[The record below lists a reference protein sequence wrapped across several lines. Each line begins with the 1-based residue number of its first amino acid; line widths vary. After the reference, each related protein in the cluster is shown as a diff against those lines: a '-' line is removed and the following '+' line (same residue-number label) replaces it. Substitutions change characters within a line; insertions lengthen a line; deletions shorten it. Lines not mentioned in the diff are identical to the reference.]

1 MGAAPALRW
10 GWMIASGELI
20 GLSLHHGVAT
30 VKLVRHPDLG
40 DDDLARLFENAT
52 QGVSTLFPVLGA
64 VLVDFSMGPNAL
76 GTGLNLALG
85 QFFSR
90 LEMLGVPFA
99 FVATPTPLGKL
110 HGSRLVLDFAP
121 NTGGAFTDEPEARRA
136 LSTRVRP
143 AGTFAPRASMSWDP
157 PVHTASDSNRGSLGF
172 ADPNRGKTGPHPFG
186 DPNRGKTGPNPFGDP
201 NRGKT
206 SPNPFGDPNRGKTGP
221 NPLSEAPRTTS
232 RPIDRREETA
242 PMGLPVRR
250 PSDPKFKL

>member
-1 MGAAPALRW
+1 MVVT
-10 GWMIASGELI
+10 GELI
-20 GLSLHHGVAT
+20 GIALHHGVVT

-40 DDDLARLFENAT
+40 DDDLARLFESAS
-52 QGVSTLFPVLGA
+52 QGVSALFPVLGA
-64 VLVDFSMGPNAL
+64 ILIDFSTGPNAL

-121 NTGGAFTDEPEARRA
+121 TAGGAFIDESEARRA
-136 LSTRVRP
+136 LAMRARP
-143 AGTFAPRASMSWDP
+143 AGTFAPRASLSWDP
-157 PVHTASDSNRGSLGF
+157 PAHTASESNRGSLGF
-172 ADPNRGKTGPHPFG
+172 ADPNRGKTGP
-186 DPNRGKTGPNPFGDP
+186 NPFA
-201 NRGKT
+201 
-206 SPNPFGDPNRGKTGP
+206 DPNRGKTGP
-221 NPLSEAPRTTS
+221 NPLSEAPRTSS